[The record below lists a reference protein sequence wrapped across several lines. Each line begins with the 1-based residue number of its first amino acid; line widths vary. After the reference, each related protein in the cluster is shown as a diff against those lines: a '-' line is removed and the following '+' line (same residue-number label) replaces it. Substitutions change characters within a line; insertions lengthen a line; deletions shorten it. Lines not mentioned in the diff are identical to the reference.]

1 MKMGRPNRLTTQQIE
16 ELKAISVE
24 HKRLQALAD
33 AASPAVWAKVN
44 NIPRS
49 TLARYLKEANV

>member
-1 MKMGRPNRLTTQQIE
+1 MGRPNRLTTQQIE
-16 ELKAISVE
+16 ELKALSEE

-33 AASPAVWAKVN
+33 AASPAAWAKAN

-49 TLARYLKEANV
+49 TLSRYLKEANV

>member
-33 AASPAVWAKVN
+33 AASPAAWAKVN
-44 NIPRS
+44 GIPRS

>member
-1 MKMGRPNRLTTQQIE
+1 MGRPNRLTTQQIE
-16 ELKAISVE
+16 ELKAVSVE

-33 AASPAVWAKVN
+33 AASPAAWAKVN

>member
-1 MKMGRPNRLTTQQIE
+1 MGRPNKLTPQQIE

-33 AASPAVWAKVN
+33 AASPAAWAKANSVS
-44 NIPRS
+44 RS
-49 TLARYLKEANV
+49 TLARYLKDSYV

>member
-16 ELKAISVE
+16 ELKTISVE

-33 AASPAVWAKVN
+33 AASPVVWAKVN

>member
-33 AASPAVWAKVN
+33 AASPAVWAKAN
-44 NIPRS
+44 SIPRS

>member
-1 MKMGRPNRLTTQQIE
+1 MGRPNRLTTQQIE

-33 AASPAVWAKVN
+33 AASPAAWAKVN
-44 NIPRS
+44 GIPRS

>member
-33 AASPAVWAKVN
+33 EASPAAWAKSN
-44 NIPRS
+44 GISRS
-49 TLARYLKEANV
+49 TLARYLKDSHV

>member
-1 MKMGRPNRLTTQQIE
+1 MKRGRPNRLTTQQIE

-33 AASPAVWAKVN
+33 TASPAAWAKAN
-44 NIPRS
+44 DIPRS

>member
-16 ELKAISVE
+16 ELRAISVE

-33 AASPAVWAKVN
+33 TASPAAWAKAN

-49 TLARYLKEANV
+49 THARYLMEANV